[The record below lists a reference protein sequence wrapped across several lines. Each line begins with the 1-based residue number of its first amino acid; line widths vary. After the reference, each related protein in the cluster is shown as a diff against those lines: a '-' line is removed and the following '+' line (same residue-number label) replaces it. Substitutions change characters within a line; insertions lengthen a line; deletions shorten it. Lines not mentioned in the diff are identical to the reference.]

1 MTWRRRFTATD
12 VTYNGKATNNRK
24 RFTRARRDSRRR
36 PHVMSALAASVA
48 APRRASYPRR
58 RARARLVAPARAS
71 AETRAAGGSTTEKKG
86 KVFLIGAGPGGI
98 DHVTVRALRL
108 LRACDVV
115 VHDDLGASDA
125 ALLDEAPPNAERVH
139 AGKRGGDA
147 RSWTQPDIDNLL
159 VSLCEKGKI
168 VARLKGGCPS
178 VFSRARSEMDAL
190 ARNGFSYELVPG
202 ISSALAAPLRAGSP
216 SPTPKS
222 ANTFSCAR
230 RTTRRRS
237 TSPRSP
243 TWTRACSSWRAG
255 RWTPCARGLARGAGK
270 DGSTPAVVVR
280 DACGDEEAVWRG
292 TLSSIRSR
300 SRNRRNCRRAWWW
313 WARCARSGTG
323 TTTRGAGTAR
333 RRWGGDVEPGSV
345 AVSGDFGRDL
355 ADLDLANLDLD
366 LDETAAGKVVE
377 LLRRMVQ
384 DRDARIK
391 ELEEEL
397 LVSKRAARMLRGRK

>member
-1 MTWRRRFTATD
+1 
-12 VTYNGKATNNRK
+12 
-24 RFTRARRDSRRR
+24 
-36 PHVMSALAASVA
+36 MSALAASVA
-48 APRRASYPRR
+48 APRRASYPHRR
-58 RARARLVAPARAS
+58 TRARLVAPARAS

-139 AGKRGGDA
+139 VGKRGGDA
-147 RSWTQPDIDNLL
+147 RSWTQPDIDTLL
-159 VSLCEKGKI
+159 VSLCAKGKI

-190 ARNGFSYELVPG
+190 VRNGFSYELVPG
-202 ISSALAAPLRAGSP
+202 ISSALAAPLRAGFPLTDAKVGKHFLVCSAHDP
-216 SPTPKS
+216 SSIDFAAFADVDTCV
-222 ANTFSCAR
+222 FLM
-230 RTTRRRS
+230 
-237 TSPRSP
+237 
-243 TWTRACSSWRAG
+243 AG
-255 RWTPCARGLARGAGK
+255 RSMDAVCEGLARGAGK

-300 SRNRRNCRRAWWW
+300 IPKSEKLSPCVVVVGEVCALGDGYDD
-313 WARCARSGTG
+313 AR
-323 TTTRGAGTAR
+323 
-333 RRWGGDVEPGSV
+333 GGDGEATLGRDVEPGSV
-345 AVSGDFGRDL
+345 AVSGDLDLDL
-355 ADLDLANLDLD
+355 ADLDLDLANLD

-377 LLRRMVQ
+377 SLRRMVQ